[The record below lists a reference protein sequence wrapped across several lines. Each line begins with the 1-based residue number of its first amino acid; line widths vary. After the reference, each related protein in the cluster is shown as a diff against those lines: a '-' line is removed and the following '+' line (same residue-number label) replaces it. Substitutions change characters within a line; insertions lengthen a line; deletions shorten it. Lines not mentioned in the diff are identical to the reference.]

1 MIGFGQGPYT
11 HKLDSILIYDSNTS
25 VFEEKWT
32 FTYDINNNN
41 TLVLGT
47 DYLNITENVRIEN
60 TFDVNSN
67 LILITAS
74 YWNSALSIFELDEK
88 IEYTYD
94 INNNLILKMSSS
106 WNSALSIFEFSN
118 KHEYTYDINNNLIL
132 KMSSSWNSALSIF
145 EFSNKHEYTYDINNN
160 LILKMSSSWNSAWD
174 LNGKSEHIYDLNN
187 NKISDSIYNWNNG
200 VWGYAYGNVLTYD
213 LLLLTNNTTYPFGR
227 DEFESEFE
235 EIYNNAI
242 STSMDE
248 YEYVTYHYSAIGIT
262 FVLNFDEKL
271 KKLKRITN
279 MLGQET
285 PLKRNTP
292 LFYIYDDGTVEK
304 RIVIE

>member
-1 MIGFGQGPYT
+1 MKKLLLILLCLPMIGFGQGPYT

-60 TFDVNSN
+60 TFDLNSN

-74 YWNSALSIFELDEK
+74 SWNSALSIFELDEK
-88 IEYTYD
+88 SEYTYDINNNLILKMSSSWNSALSIFEFSNKHEYTYD

-200 VWGYAYGNVLTYD
+200 VWDYAYGNVLTYD
-213 LLLLTNNTTYPFGR
+213 LLLLTNNITYPFGR

-242 STSMDE
+242 STSIDE
-248 YEYVTYHYSAIGIT
+248 YEYVTIIFTLAKT
-262 FVLNFDEKL
+262 KMF
-271 KKLKRITN
+271 
-279 MLGQET
+279 
-285 PLKRNTP
+285 
-292 LFYIYDDGTVEK
+292 
-304 RIVIE
+304 

>member
-1 MIGFGQGPYT
+1 MKKLLLILLCLPMIGFGQGPYT

-132 KMSSSWNSALSIF
+132 KMSSSWNSA
-145 EFSNKHEYTYDINNN
+145 
-160 LILKMSSSWNSAWD
+160 WD

-200 VWGYAYGNVLTYD
+200 VWDYAYGNVLTYD

>member
-1 MIGFGQGPYT
+1 MQKLLLILLCLPFIGFGQGPYT

-60 TFDVNSN
+60 TFD
-67 LILITAS
+67 L
-74 YWNSALSIFELDEK
+74 
-88 IEYTYD
+88 
-94 INNNLILKMSSS
+94 
-106 WNSALSIFEFSN
+106 
-118 KHEYTYDINNNLIL
+118 NNNLIL

-200 VWGYAYGNVLTYD
+200 VWDYAYGNVLTYD
-213 LLLLTNNTTYPFGR
+213 LLLLTNNITYPFGR

-242 STSMDE
+242 STSIDE

-285 PLKRNTP
+285 PYRNNTP

>member
-1 MIGFGQGPYT
+1 MKKLLLILLCLPMIGFGQGPYT

-60 TFDVNSN
+60 TFDLNSN

-74 YWNSALSIFELDEK
+74 SWNSALSIFELDEK
-88 IEYTYD
+88 
-94 INNNLILKMSSS
+94 S
-106 WNSALSIFEFSN
+106 
-118 KHEYTYDINNNLIL
+118 EYTYDINNNLIL

-200 VWGYAYGNVLTYD
+200 VWDYAYGNVLTYD
-213 LLLLTNNTTYPFGR
+213 LLLLTNNITYPFGR

-242 STSMDE
+242 STSIDE

-285 PLKRNTP
+285 PYRNNTP

>member
-1 MIGFGQGPYT
+1 
-11 HKLDSILIYDSNTS
+11 
-25 VFEEKWT
+25 
-32 FTYDINNNN
+32 
-41 TLVLGT
+41 
-47 DYLNITENVRIEN
+47 
-60 TFDVNSN
+60 
-67 LILITAS
+67 
-74 YWNSALSIFELDEK
+74 
-88 IEYTYD
+88 
-94 INNNLILKMSSS
+94 
-106 WNSALSIFEFSN
+106 
-118 KHEYTYDINNNLIL
+118 
-132 KMSSSWNSALSIF
+132 MSSSWNSALSIF

-200 VWGYAYGNVLTYD
+200 VWDYAYGNVLTYD
-213 LLLLTNNTTYPFGR
+213 LLLLTNNITYPFGR

-242 STSMDE
+242 STSIDE

-285 PLKRNTP
+285 PYRRNTP